1 MSQSDIPVGKIAAA
15 AKRDAPRTD
24 IPEPSLE
31 ILAVVGD
38 EKEAQALYIA
48 GLRQELGER
57 AQTAQQRIQYA
68 AKIFKLVGAWLASVF
83 ALLLLA
89 GFGSQRWFHLS
100 DTVLVT
106 FLATTTV
113 NVLGIFIIVAN
124 WLFPK
129 KANSDEKQK
138 KTDG

>member
-1 MSQSDIPVGKIAAA
+1 MSIPVGKIAAA
-15 AKRDAPRTD
+15 AKKDAPQTD
-24 IPEPSLE
+24 IPEPSLGV
-31 ILAVVGD
+31 LAGVAD

-48 GLRQELGER
+48 SLRQELGER
-57 AQTAQQRIQYA
+57 AQTAQQRIQYS
-68 AKIFKLVGAWLASVF
+68 AKIFKLVGVWLLVVF

-100 DTVLVT
+100 DTVLVA
-106 FLATTTV
+106 FLTTTTV

-129 KANSDEKQK
+129 KANSDEKAK
-138 KTDG
+138 KGDS